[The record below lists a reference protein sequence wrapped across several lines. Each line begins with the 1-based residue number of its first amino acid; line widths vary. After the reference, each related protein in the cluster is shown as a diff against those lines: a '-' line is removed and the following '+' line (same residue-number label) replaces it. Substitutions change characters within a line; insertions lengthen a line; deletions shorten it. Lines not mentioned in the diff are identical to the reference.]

1 MTELDRNPF
10 PEYKYQICIDEVG
23 RGCLFG
29 DVYIAC
35 VVLPKEPSSFIGTDI
50 KDSKKF
56 SSKKKLKVVA
66 EYIKENALYYHISP
80 ISYDDIDK
88 LNILQAVMKGMH
100 QCIDS
105 VYKQINQ
112 IDSSIHYKD
121 CIAIVDGNYFKP
133 YIKYDNSTD
142 TFTEMPHETIEKGDG
157 KIMGIAAAS
166 ILAKDARDTYVSDVC
181 DEYPLLDERYNLK
194 KNVGY
199 ATKAHLDGIKQ
210 YGISEFHRKT
220 FGICKSSSINKVSHD
235 D

>member
-1 MTELDRNPF
+1 
-10 PEYKYQICIDEVG
+10 
-23 RGCLFG
+23 
-29 DVYIAC
+29 
-35 VVLPKEPSSFIGTDI
+35 
-50 KDSKKF
+50 
-56 SSKKKLKVVA
+56 
-66 EYIKENALYYHISP
+66 
-80 ISYDDIDK
+80 
-88 LNILQAVMKGMH
+88 MKGMH
-100 QCIDS
+100 QCIDN
-105 VYKQINQ
+105 VYNQINQ
-112 IDSSIHYKD
+112 TDSIHYKD

-210 YGISEFHRKT
+210 HGISEFHRKT